1 VLLWFAGGAF
11 VLVWLVFRSPAVDY
25 RLVIVGALLP
35 LVELPFG
42 SPRLLHSLAGSVA
55 LLALA
60 MLLTPRRRLMQRR
73 LVAVPIGT
81 FIHLVLDGMWTRT
94 DAFWWPF
101 TGLGWSDERLPELSR
116 GGLDVVLELVGAAA
130 LWWCWTRFGLADP
143 ARRQRFVRTGQLDR
157 DVAVPSGGSTG
168 GAGGGR
174 ARGRGRGPG

>member
-25 RLVIVGALLP
+25 RLVILGALLP

-42 SPRLLHSLAGSVA
+42 SPRVLHSLAGSVG

-73 LVAVPIGT
+73 LVAIPIGT
-81 FIHLVLDGMWTRT
+81 FLHLVLDGMWTRT

-116 GGLDVVLELVGAAA
+116 GGFDVVLELVGAAA

-143 ARRQRFVRTGQLDR
+143 ARRRRFLRTGQLDR
-157 DVAVPSGGSTG
+157 DVALPSGGSG
-168 GAGGGR
+168 GSGGR
-174 ARGRGRGPG
+174 ARGRGPG